1 MISWFA
7 LDLQRC
13 VATGHALVFVSAPS
27 ATEPEMWS
35 FALRWA
41 GVVLLL
47 AHSVGGQDCCNIVS
61 IKLHGADAPSVL
73 ANSLVGGYKRQEDA
87 IGSSLYV
94 WSGQTNN
101 NLQIRQTEVDGPF
114 KITGAFQKDPNTGAQ
129 IVLAQTRTNSIHCP
143 ANANSGVRDWVDAIG
158 NNVPIEVHCVLPRQ
172 QRQSEELDNQ
182 FDNDGSGN
190 DGPPTPSPTTPS
202 ITLSLVEPAATDN
215 TLNNVGLGLAVG
227 SGVVL
232 VVGASY
238 AAYLAWGGLLF
249 V

>member
-1 MISWFA
+1 
-7 LDLQRC
+7 
-13 VATGHALVFVSAPS
+13 
-27 ATEPEMWS
+27 MWS

-47 AHSVGGQDCCNIVS
+47 AHSVSGQDCCNIVYV
-61 IKLHGADAPSVL
+61 KLHGADTPSVL

-94 WSGQTNN
+94 WGGQTN

-114 KITGAFQKDPNTGAQ
+114 KITGFQEDTNTGAQ
-129 IVLAQTRTNSIHCP
+129 IVLAQTKTNSIHCP

-190 DGPPTPSPTTPS
+190 DGPATPSPTTPS
-202 ITLSLVEPAATDN
+202 TIPSLVEPAATDN
-215 TLNNVGLGLAVG
+215 TLNNVGLVLAIG

-232 VVGASY
+232 VIGASY
-238 AAYLAWGGLLF
+238 AAYLAWGGRLF